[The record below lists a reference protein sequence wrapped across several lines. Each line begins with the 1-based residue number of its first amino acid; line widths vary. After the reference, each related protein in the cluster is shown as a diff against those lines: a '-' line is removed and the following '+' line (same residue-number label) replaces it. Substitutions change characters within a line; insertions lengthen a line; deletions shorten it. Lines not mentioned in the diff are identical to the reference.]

1 MSTKLVKYRL
11 SDQIGKINQ
20 MVHVKKVEIFGFKSF
35 GFKNTT
41 VQFEPGLISISG
53 PNGSGKSNILDA
65 IIFAMGEN
73 KPKVMRVDK
82 LRSLIH
88 DIEGN
93 RRGPKMAR
101 SSVHF
106 DNSDRKIPVDSDT
119 VEITREMDDKG
130 ENNYFLNKKKTNRGH
145 ILDLLDVANA
155 GLGQLNAVQ
164 QGTVTRISEF
174 SSEEKRKTIEDL
186 VGLSYFD
193 EKKSESLKQLEDA
206 DRRLEIALAKMGEI
220 KKRIDELEEE
230 RNQKLRSDLLQRELN
245 RYNAINAANKMKI
258 VLAQKTSKQSS
269 LSEITSKIEILEEER
284 AQIKQE
290 IDNLESQKAKLMQEA
305 DNYNQAKSTID
316 SDLSLAMQQY
326 EVYNSEI
333 IASTKRLEQIDSR
346 FLEIKS
352 ELEDI
357 SNSRNNM
364 ESKMSI
370 VKNTINET
378 NIKIKKIN
386 EDMKEVDSIR
396 HQILEDQSKISS
408 KKLEIDAK
416 IKNLTEQ
423 LNSTKLKLSKVQSE
437 KEENENKINLNSNK
451 LSEMELDV
459 KTLSN
464 LETRL
469 GIKKNNHKA
478 TIEELNNRIS
488 KLNLKKSKILKDSE
502 ELKFI
507 LEKSSKAASQYETKI
522 KTVKEIMHE
531 DYTVAKLKEDAD
543 KLGIDGLVYQMI
555 SWEKQYERAVLAAS
569 SDWIK
574 AIVVKDFATLLGIA
588 EVARS
593 KNLPKLKIIPIDGI
607 PNFNLSLPNHPGII
621 GVLSDYVQCKSEYS
635 ALKTFLFGNVILV
648 DSRES
653 AYNISKSGYKAVT
666 IKGEFFEAKG
676 GGVVIDI
683 NSKISKLTKIIS
695 LSSSIDGLLQSI
707 GLLKK
712 YILKKQNIV
721 DKIEISKKN
730 YSDRLL
736 ISEKDLASTNE
747 SHSNLKA
754 RLVSANKMKLQLMDR
769 ISNLNSKNKIL
780 SGEVSTIESHL
791 ESLNE
796 RISLVEENYASGEQT
811 RISNELAKINSK
823 KSEIEKSHTTIMNEY
838 RDRSSQLAKLESE
851 NNRFTSQSK
860 TLIGEETSLRLQH
873 QELENKI
880 KTLEKEKESKQ
891 EILEKLREK
900 EQELISTSGTS
911 IGEIKEYD
919 DKLKVL
925 SDKNQIIT
933 KEVNSL
939 ERQSDSLNRDLHD
952 LVETEI
958 NLQKLLETFGFD
970 VNMETFDVE
979 PIVQGLSAELNT
991 LNALNAKAP
1000 ETYLEVS
1007 YGYRSMSTRKNSLE
1021 EERNSIVK
1029 FIESIEKDK
1038 RQTFLTAFDVVDKEI
1053 RLIFNKMT
1061 GGEAWLE
1068 LQNEDDIF
1076 NSGISYLIQF
1086 RNKPKRESTSI
1097 SGGEKTLAAIVFVL
1111 ALQKLKPSPFYL
1123 FDEVDAHLDA
1133 PNAEKLSKILEE
1145 RSQESQ
1151 FIMVSLK
1158 DSVVNKAK
1166 LIYGVYPKN
1175 GVSHIVT
1182 YKDKRMPSVKTS

>member
-1 MSTKLVKYRL
+1 
-11 SDQIGKINQ
+11 

-130 ENNYFLNKKKTNRGH
+130 ENNYFLNKKKTNRSH
-145 ILDLLDVANA
+145 ILDLLDMANA

-174 SSEEKRKTIEDL
+174 TSEEKRKTIEDL

-193 EKKSESLKQLEDA
+193 EKKSESIKQLDDA

-230 RNQKLRSDLLQRELN
+230 RNQKLRSDILQRELN
-245 RYNAINAANKMKI
+245 RYNAISAANKMKV
-258 VLAQKTSKQSS
+258 VLSEKTSKDLS
-269 LSEITSKIEILEEER
+269 LREISLKIKNFEDERTEIR
-284 AQIKQE
+284 AE
-290 IDNLESQKAKLMQEA
+290 IDDLEGQKSSLMQEA
-305 DNYNQAKSTID
+305 DDYNQAKATID
-316 SDLSLAMQQY
+316 SELSQAMQQF
-326 EVYNSEI
+326 EVHNSGI
-333 IASTKRLEQIDSR
+333 VASTKRLEQIDSR
-346 FLEIKS
+346 IPEIKN
-352 ELEDI
+352 ELEVI
-357 SNSRNNM
+357 SNSR
-364 ESKMSI
+364 EGIDSKISQ
-370 VKNTINET
+370 VKVSINET
-378 NIKIKKIN
+378 NVKIKKIN
-386 EDMKEVDSIR
+386 DDMQGIDSIR
-396 HQILEDQSKISS
+396 DKILEEQSRASS
-408 KKLEIDAK
+408 KKLEIDNK
-416 IKNLTEQ
+416 IKNLNGE
-423 LNSTKLKLSKVQSE
+423 LNSTQLKLSKVQNEKAESE
-437 KEENENKINLNSNK
+437 IKVNSNSNK
-451 LSEMELDV
+451 LLIMEQDLA
-459 KTLSN
+459 KLSDM
-464 LETRL
+464 ERKL
-469 GIKKNNHKA
+469 GSMNENHKA
-478 TIEELNNRIS
+478 TITELKSRIL
-488 KLNLKKSKILKDSE
+488 KLNSKKTKILKDSE
-502 ELKFI
+502 ELNLI
-507 LEKSSKAASQYETKI
+507 LEKSSKAAAQYETKI
-522 KTVKEIMHE
+522 KTVKGIMHE
-531 DYTVAKLKEDAD
+531 DYTVAKLKEDAE
-543 KLGIDGLVYQMI
+543 KLGIKGLVYEMI
-555 SWEKQYERAVLAAS
+555 SWEKQYERSVLAVS

-588 EVARS
+588 EVART
-593 KNLPKLKIIPIDGI
+593 KNLPKLKIIPLEAI
-607 PNFNLSLPNHPGII
+607 PNFKLNLPKHPGIV
-621 GVLSDYVQCKSEYS
+621 GVLSDYVKCDSEYS
-635 ALKTFLFGNVILV
+635 ALKTFLFGNVVLTN
-648 DSRES
+648 SRES
-653 AYNISKSGYKAVT
+653 AYSISKSGYKAVT
-666 IKGEFFEAKG
+666 LGGEFFEAKG
-676 GGVVIDI
+676 GGVIIDI

-707 GLLKK
+707 NLLRK
-712 YILKKQNIV
+712 YILKKKNTLK
-721 DKIEISKKN
+721 KIDLSIQN
-730 YSDRLL
+730 YSDRLS
-736 ISEKDLASTNE
+736 ISEKALVSTDENY
-747 SHSNLKA
+747 SHLKS
-754 RLVSANKMKLQLMDR
+754 RMLSANKTKSQLIDR
-769 ISNLNSKNKIL
+769 ISELKSKNKIL
-780 SGEVSTIESHL
+780 AAESSTIESHV
-791 ESLNE
+791 ESLVD
-796 RISLVEENYASGEQT
+796 RISIVEENYASGEQT
-811 RISNELAKINSK
+811 RISNELTKMNIK
-823 KSEIEKSHTTIMNEY
+823 KSEIEKLHTAIMNEY
-838 RDRSSQLAKLESE
+838 RDKSSQLAEVESE
-851 NNRFTSQSK
+851 ANRSSSQAK
-860 TLIGEETSLRLQH
+860 NLHEEEASLLFQK
-873 QELENKI
+873 QELKNKI
-880 KTLEKEKESKQ
+880 QTLEQEKESKKI
-891 EILEKLREK
+891 ILEKLREK

-911 IGEIKEYD
+911 IGQIKEYD

-925 SDKNQIIT
+925 SDKNQTLT

-939 ERQSDSLNRDLHD
+939 ERQSDSLNRDLSD
-952 LVETEI
+952 LAETETK
-958 NLQKLLETFGFD
+958 LQKLLETFGFD

-979 PIVQGLSAELNT
+979 PIVQGLSSELNS

-1029 FIESIEKDK
+1029 FIEGIEKDK
-1038 RQTFLTAFDVVDKEI
+1038 RQTFLNAFDVVDKEI

-1061 GGEAWLE
+1061 GGNAWLE

-1076 NSGISYLIQF
+1076 TSGISYLIQF
-1086 RNKPKRESTSI
+1086 KNKPKRESTSI

-1133 PNAEKLSKILEE
+1133 PNAEKLSNILEE
-1145 RSQESQ
+1145 RSKESQ

-1175 GVSHIVT
+1175 GVSHVVT